1 MHHPLVGELTF
12 DFRLLQMAD
21 SQHLRLVMY
30 TPRSHSGTAEKIER
44 LLACESDMPMVRRS
58 LDEERNLPV

>member
-12 DFRLLQMAD
+12 DFRLLQTAD
-21 SQHLRLVMY
+21 AEPLRLMMY

-44 LLACESDMPMVRRS
+44 LLAAGVQHANGLSISR
-58 LDEERNLPV
+58 